1 MRGCDGMENVFYIG
15 IGGAGCNMANRLA
28 RNGLQGEFVAVDSD
42 AQHLSFMHKRIK
54 KIVIGRKLLH
64 GTGCAGNVELGEK
77 CAKEDG
83 KALAGV
89 LGKAEVVVLCLG
101 LGGGTGT
108 GAAPFIA
115 DIAKK
120 QGAFVLPVVYYPF
133 KLEKKRQEKA
143 RAGLK
148 RLQESCDAVILLD
161 NNKLAKL
168 VPNLPMN
175 EAFAAVDEITA
186 KAFGCLFECADRQAP
201 EGISWQSLRA
211 MLNGGALCTVAWGS
225 GKGKEGV
232 PIAAKEALK
241 QSFADDDLV
250 DAYSSIVML
259 CCGNDV
265 RANDALRAIS
275 IMRKKMGHAEFCIVP
290 KPKFA
295 PDRLEIC
302 GIAIGVRAPIHGEQ
316 ERLNRALID
325 AAAKGKAKEAE
336 KLLKKGADIM
346 WSEAD
351 GTTALHKAT
360 SHPEMVR
367 MLIGKG
373 ATVDAVDD
381 ERAQPIH
388 CASFRGHLESV
399 KLLIDAGADCEAR
412 GPGGDSPLYLACCM
426 GDYAK
431 KSERKGLVKYLLGK
445 GVKVDAP
452 DDMQNTPLAIAVEN
466 SSYEIVEMLVK
477 AGANVNAKNKLDMIP
492 LHRAAARLREPEMSC
507 DGGKEEWAT
516 ATKIIRLLLEKGSDV
531 NAKTSTGKTAKD
543 LGKKAWERVQGDG
556 HE

>member
-1 MRGCDGMENVFYIG
+1 MENVLLVG

-101 LGGGTGT
+101 LGGGLGT

-120 QGAFVLPVVYYPF
+120 QGAFVLPAVYYPF

-161 NNKLAKL
+161 NNKLVKL

-186 KAFGCLFECADRQAP
+186 KALGCLFECADRQAP

-225 GKGKEGV
+225 GKRREGV

-241 QSFADDDLV
+241 HSFADDGLI
-250 DAYSSIVML
+250 DAYGSIVML

-275 IMRKKMGHAEFCIVP
+275 IMRKKIGHAEFCIVP
-290 KPKFA
+290 KPKLA
-295 PDRLEIC
+295 QDRLEIC

-336 KLLKKGADIM
+336 KLLKKGADVG
-346 WSEAD
+346 WKEAD
-351 GTTALHKAT
+351 GATALHKAT

-367 MLIGKG
+367 LLIGRGAKVDARCNDKAQPIHAAAFMGNLEAVKLLVENGADVNAKGPGDSTPLHMAMSDVKAKRADYEGLVRFLIGKG
-373 ATVDAVDD
+373 AD
-381 ERAQPIH
+381 
-388 CASFRGHLESV
+388 
-399 KLLIDAGADCEAR
+399 
-412 GPGGDSPLYLACCM
+412 
-426 GDYAK
+426 
-431 KSERKGLVKYLLGK
+431 
-445 GVKVDAP
+445 
-452 DDMQNTPLAIAVEN
+452 
-466 SSYEIVEMLVK
+466 
-477 AGANVNAKNKLDMIP
+477 VNAKNAMGYPPLDFAKNERIAA
-492 LHRAAARLREPEMSC
+492 LLRKAGAKKRAR
-507 DGGKEEWAT
+507 
-516 ATKIIRLLLEKGSDV
+516 
-531 NAKTSTGKTAKD
+531 
-543 LGKKAWERVQGDG
+543 
-556 HE
+556 